1 MSKYKNAILII
12 ISFIMLLYSGF
23 VLITPVILN
32 KTFDIDKFEEKVYK
46 STSLITTLD
55 YINFK
60 IQPNFNVEIVVRN
73 LSMKYIDYQPM
84 FDAGRIHIVASPS
97 IIFGRNYDIKSLSM
111 KNVWYADQI
120 LPDGNNKIAFLPS
133 AFDTNVFG
141 KKSITVSPSDIDIK
155 HLKVTYVTPKTYKEQ
170 NFRTKDF
177 TKQEVYDFLNSL
189 VFSHVKIKK

>member
-55 YINFK
+55 YIDFK
-60 IQPNFNVEIVVRN
+60 IKPNFNVEIVVRN

-97 IIFGRNYDIKSLSM
+97 IIFGNKYDIKSLSM

-120 LPDGNNKIAFLPS
+120 LPDGKNKIAFLPS

-170 NFRTKDF
+170 NFRTKEF
-177 TKQEVYDFLNSL
+177 TEQEVYEFLNSL
-189 VFSHVKIKK
+189 TFSHVKIKN